1 MDIDLNLNNYSIED
15 LKRLLGVSSNCTILE
30 IEEKKQQLL
39 DKLIKI
45 NANPQMQKDINYF
58 LNQASDMVINQMD
71 IIPKPKTPF
80 IYSNPSTYF
89 QGTFNPLEKRLISKT
104 ICIDTLF
111 RSNYFNTKSTDFTYT
126 FPETINN
133 VVSMQIKTIEI
144 PYSWYTISADKKNNS
159 FLIIIEGETPLLITI
174 PDGNYNTAPTFSP
187 PLGVI
192 PYPDIISVINTQL
205 VASGIGITCNYD
217 PAGNKISFTSD
228 PLKEF
233 TIDFVQN
240 GETLSCTSPEGLSLG
255 WILGFKQ
262 DIYTNETFYIGESTY
277 KTSFTNYFFIDIDD
291 FHNNHL
297 TDAVIS
303 VVRTTKIGTPGN
315 LGSPSYLGNNIM
327 ARIPVS
333 GMYNSTI
340 VKSTDCVLNK
350 REYFGPVRLEKM
362 NIRLLDRFGKVI
374 DLNLNDYSFVV
385 EVIQLYS

>member
-1 MDIDLNLNNYSIED
+1 MDIDLNLNNYSVED

-71 IIPKPKTPF
+71 IIPKQKTPF

-111 RSNYFNTKSTDFTYT
+111 RSNYIQTKSTDFTYT

-144 PYSWYTISADKKNNS
+144 PYAWYTISAYKKNNS
-159 FLIIIEGETPLLITI
+159 FLITVEGETPILITI
-174 PDGNYNTAPTFSP
+174 PDGNYNTSPYFSP
-187 PLGVI
+187 PDGVI
-192 PYPDIISVINTQL
+192 PYPDIINIINSQLIASSIGVICVYN
-205 VASGIGITCNYD
+205 
-217 PAGNKISFTSD
+217 PAGNKISFSSD
-228 PLKEF
+228 PPKSF
-233 TIDFVQN
+233 TLDFVQN
-240 GETLSCTSPEGLSLG
+240 GETISCTSSEGLSLG

-262 DIYTNETFYIGESTY
+262 DIYTNEILYISESTY
-277 KTSFTNYFFIDIDD
+277 KTSFNNYFFIDIDD

-303 VVRTTKIGTPGN
+303 VVRTTK

-327 ARIPVS
+327 GRIPVT
-333 GMYNSTI
+333 GIYNSTI